1 MNNWFLWMPLVV
13 LALGLVIYAI
23 TGYTDRRDN
32 RHHPA
37 E

>member
-13 LALGLVIYAI
+13 VGLGVLIYVITA
-23 TGYTDRRDN
+23 YTDRRDN